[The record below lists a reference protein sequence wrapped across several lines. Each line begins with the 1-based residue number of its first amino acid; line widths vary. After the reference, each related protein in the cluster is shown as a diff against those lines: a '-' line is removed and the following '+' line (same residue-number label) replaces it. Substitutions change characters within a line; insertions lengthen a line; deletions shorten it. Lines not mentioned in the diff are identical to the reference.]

1 MKKRILSILLLIVI
15 LCSLCACGKNN
26 TGDSEAEVLSGEMVP
41 GYLATEI
48 DFPDWFRQSQFTG
61 WDTCGDS
68 FWMTG
73 ETEDGAPVLVGYDT
87 LIGQWQRYDLD
98 TADARNP
105 WCGNLTVTED
115 AFWIL
120 INEQTNWEDASSGK
134 FLVNPGHYILWG
146 TREGGEMRCTRIP
159 FEGGSN
165 SETSSLSFSG
175 LLGLDG
181 EKALL
186 TTPETCYLIDP
197 ELNVLKQ
204 PNVSDLGG
212 LPRFRVNDQLYLMTE
227 EGAAPL
233 DLESLQL
240 GQAFELNAS
249 HVYSSNDGHFLYDKQ
264 NRLVE
269 ANPVTGSET
278 ERFDWMDVAL
288 SYSSMGSP
296 FGLENSKGELFYITS
311 NGLVKVSPAMVPV
324 KKVLTLACFGDTGA
338 ESYEYFQQDGAPPY
352 SMSLKLRDSIIRFNN
367 SDPEYR
373 IEIKPLLYNNE
384 SERDRLLIE
393 LATSEDID
401 ILDTSFLPDGALDAG
416 LLADM
421 LPMIDSDE
429 TISREDFIPSL
440 LQAMMKHGGLY
451 EYTDKFTLVTLLA
464 RPELFP
470 GRESWTVNQI
480 EELIAQHPEYA
491 PLWQS
496 MNREM
501 IVTVVSWAATAEFI
515 DWESASC
522 SFDSR
527 AFQDWLR
534 LLKELLDDKSPQ
546 DEEKLMS
553 FCYDFASDAGF
564 SSRYPFQSDYAVAGF
579 PSTEGTGSYLLK
591 LGSSAGESR
600 STVGQNTRIGIMA
613 SSKHQDGAWR
623 FVRTLMTSESEEDQA
638 ISFGIPVFRERF
650 ERAITSTLSNNGEFQ
665 GLAMFNADDAQ
676 RLREQ
681 VYGTTKLIRTDEQ
694 ILQVIQSEINAY
706 LDGQKTAE
714 EAAKQIQ
721 SRLSL
726 YLAEQYG

>member
-1 MKKRILSILLLIVI
+1 MNKRVI
-15 LCSLCACGKNN
+15 SLMLALMLVCSLCACGTSND
-26 TGDSEAEVLSGEMVP
+26 TGDLEAEVLSSETVP
-41 GYLATEI
+41 GYQAMEL
-48 DFPDWFRQSQFTG
+48 DFPDWFREGQSMG
-61 WDTCGDS
+61 WDTYGDS
-68 FWMTG
+68 LWMTG
-73 ETEDGAPVLVGYDT
+73 ETADGDPVLVSYDT
-87 LIGQWQRYDLD
+87 LSGQWQCYNLD

-120 INEQTNWEDASSGK
+120 INEQTSWEDASNGK
-134 FLVNPGHYILWG
+134 FLENLGHYILWG
-146 TREGGEMRCTRIP
+146 SREDGEMHCTRIP
-159 FEGGSN
+159 FEGSSN
-165 SETSSLSFSG
+165 NNETSSMS
-175 LLGLDG
+175 LLGLDR

-197 ELNVLKQ
+197 KLSVLDQ
-204 PNVSDLGG
+204 PIISDLGG
-212 LPRFRVNDQLYLMTE
+212 LPHFRVNDQLYLLTE

-233 DLESLQL
+233 DLETFQL

-264 NRLVE
+264 NRLIEV
-269 ANPVTGSET
+269 NPAIGNET

-338 ESYEYFQQDGAPPY
+338 ESYEYFQQAGAPPY

-421 LPMIDSDE
+421 LPMIDADE

-480 EELIAQHPEYA
+480 EELIAQHPECA

-534 LLKELLDDKSPQ
+534 LLKKLLDDKSPQ
-546 DEEKLMS
+546 DEEKLMA

-613 SSKHQDGAWR
+613 SSKHQEGAWR
-623 FVRTLMTSESEEDQA
+623 FVRTLMMSESEEDQS
-638 ISFGIPVFRERF
+638 ISFGIPASRERF
-650 ERAITSTLSNNGEFQ
+650 ERVIDSSLSNNGEFQ

-681 VYGTTKLIRTDEQ
+681 VYGTTKLIHTDEQ
-694 ILQVIQSEINAY
+694 ILLVMQSEINAF
-706 LDGQKTAE
+706 LDGQKSAE

-726 YLAEQYG
+726 YLAEQYS

>member
-48 DFPDWFRQSQFTG
+48 DFPDWFRQSQSTG

-73 ETEDGAPVLVGYDT
+73 ETEDGAPVLVSYDT

-120 INEQTNWEDASSGK
+120 INEQTSWEDASSGK
-134 FLVNPGHYILWG
+134 FLENLGHYILWG
-146 TREGGEMRCTRIP
+146 SREDGEMHCTRIP
-159 FEGGSN
+159 FEGSSSN
-165 SETSSLSFSG
+165 SETSSMS
-175 LLGLDG
+175 LLGLDR

-186 TTPETCYLIDP
+186 TTPDTCYLIDP
-197 ELNVLKQ
+197 KLSVLDQ
-204 PNVSDLGG
+204 PIISNLGG
-212 LPRFRVNDQLYLMTE
+212 LPHFRVNDQLYLLTE

-233 DLESLQL
+233 DLETFQL

-264 NRLVE
+264 NKLVE

-338 ESYEYFQQDGAPPY
+338 ESYEYFQQAGAPPY

-367 SDPEYR
+367 SDPEHR

-421 LPMIDSDE
+421 LPMIDADE

-515 DWESASC
+515 DWENASC

-546 DEEKLMS
+546 DEEKLMA

-613 SSKHQDGAWR
+613 SSKHQEGAWR
-623 FVRTLMTSESEEDQA
+623 FVRTLMMSESEEDQS
-638 ISFGIPVFRERF
+638 ISFGIPASRERF
-650 ERAITSTLSNNGEFQ
+650 ERVIDSSLSNNREFQ

-681 VYGTTKLIRTDEQ
+681 VYGTTKLIHTDEQ
-694 ILQVIQSEINAY
+694 ILLVMQSEINAF
-706 LDGQKTAE
+706 LDGQKSAE

-726 YLAEQYG
+726 YLAEQYS

>member
-1 MKKRILSILLLIVI
+1 MNKRVI
-15 LCSLCACGKNN
+15 SLMLALMLVCSLCACGTSND
-26 TGDSEAEVLSGEMVP
+26 TGDLEAEVLSSETVP
-41 GYLATEI
+41 GYQAMEL
-48 DFPDWFRQSQFTG
+48 DFPDWFREGQSMG
-61 WDTCGDS
+61 WDTYGDS
-68 FWMTG
+68 LWMTG
-73 ETEDGAPVLVGYDT
+73 ETADGDPVLVSYDT
-87 LIGQWQRYDLD
+87 LSGQWQCYNLD

-120 INEQTNWEDASSGK
+120 INEQTSWEDASNGK
-134 FLVNPGHYILWG
+134 FLENLGHYILWG
-146 TREGGEMRCTRIP
+146 SREDGEMHCTRIP
-159 FEGGSN
+159 FEGSSN
-165 SETSSLSFSG
+165 NNETSSMS
-175 LLGLDG
+175 LLGLDR

-197 ELNVLKQ
+197 KLSVLDQ
-204 PNVSDLGG
+204 PIISDLGG
-212 LPRFRVNDQLYLMTE
+212 LPHFRVNDQLYLLTE

-233 DLESLQL
+233 DLETFQL

-264 NRLVE
+264 NRLIEV
-269 ANPVTGSET
+269 NPATGNET

-338 ESYEYFQQDGAPPY
+338 ESYEYFQQAGAPPY
-352 SMSLKLRDSIIRFNN
+352 SMSLKLWDSIIRFNN

-421 LPMIDSDE
+421 LPMIDADE

-515 DWESASC
+515 DWENASC

-534 LLKELLDDKSPQ
+534 LLKELLADKSPQ
-546 DEEKLMS
+546 DEEKLMA

-613 SSKHQDGAWR
+613 SSKHQEGAWR
-623 FVRTLMTSESEEDQA
+623 FVRTLMMSESEEDQS
-638 ISFGIPVFRERF
+638 ISFGIPASRERF
-650 ERAITSTLSNNGEFQ
+650 ERVIDSSLSNNGEFQ

-681 VYGTTKLIRTDEQ
+681 VYGTTKLIHTDKQ
-694 ILQVIQSEINAY
+694 ILLVMQSEINAF
-706 LDGQKTAE
+706 LDGQKSAE

-726 YLAEQYG
+726 YLAEQYS

>member
-15 LCSLCACGKNN
+15 ICSLCACGKNN
-26 TGDSEAEVLSGEMVP
+26 TGDSEAEVLSGEMVS

-48 DFPDWFRQSQFTG
+48 DFPNWFRQSQSTG

-73 ETEDGAPVLVGYDT
+73 ETEDGAPVLVSYDT

-120 INEQTNWEDASSGK
+120 INEQTSWEDASSGK
-134 FLVNPGHYILWG
+134 FLENLGHYILWG
-146 TREGGEMRCTRIP
+146 SREDGEMHCTRIP
-159 FEGGSN
+159 FEGSSN
-165 SETSSLSFSG
+165 NETSSMS
-175 LLGLDG
+175 LLGLDR

-197 ELNVLKQ
+197 KLSVLDQ
-204 PNVSDLGG
+204 PIISDLGG
-212 LPRFRVNDQLYLMTE
+212 LPHFRVNDQLYLLTE

-233 DLESLQL
+233 DLETFQL

-264 NRLVE
+264 NRLIEV
-269 ANPVTGSET
+269 NPAIGNET

-338 ESYEYFQQDGAPPY
+338 ESYEYFQQAGAPPY

-421 LPMIDSDE
+421 LPMIDADE

-470 GRESWTVNQI
+470 GRESWTVKQI

-527 AFQDWLR
+527 TFQDWLR
-534 LLKELLDDKSPQ
+534 LLKKLLDDKSPQ
-546 DEEKLMS
+546 DEEKLMA

-623 FVRTLMTSESEEDQA
+623 FVRTLMTRESEEDQA

>member
-1 MKKRILSILLLIVI
+1 MKKRILSTLLLIVI

-48 DFPDWFRQSQFTG
+48 DFPDWFRQSQSTG

-73 ETEDGAPVLVGYDT
+73 ETEDGAPVMVSYDT

-120 INEQTNWEDASSGK
+120 INEQTSWEDASSGK
-134 FLVNPGHYILWG
+134 FLVNPEHYILWG

-197 ELNVLKQ
+197 QLNVLKQ

-212 LPRFRVNDQLYLMTE
+212 LPHFRVNDQLYLLTE

-233 DLESLQL
+233 DLETFQL

-264 NRLVE
+264 NRLIEV
-269 ANPVTGSET
+269 NPAIGNET

-324 KKVLTLACFGDTGA
+324 KKVLTLACLGDTGA
-338 ESYEYFQQDGAPPY
+338 ESYEYFQQAGAPPY

-421 LPMIDSDE
+421 LPMIDADE

-515 DWESASC
+515 DWENACC

-546 DEEKLMS
+546 DEEKLMA

-613 SSKHQDGAWR
+613 SSKHQEGAWR
-623 FVRTLMTSESEEDQA
+623 FVRTLMMSESEEDQS
-638 ISFGIPVFRERF
+638 ISFGIPASRERF
-650 ERAITSTLSNNGEFQ
+650 ERVIDSSLSNNGEFQ

-681 VYGTTKLIRTDEQ
+681 VYGTTKLIHTDEQ
-694 ILQVIQSEINAY
+694 ILLVMQSEINAF
-706 LDGQKTAE
+706 LDGQKSAE

-726 YLAEQYG
+726 YLAEQYS

>member
-1 MKKRILSILLLIVI
+1 MNKRVI
-15 LCSLCACGKNN
+15 SLMLALMLVCSLCACGTSND
-26 TGDSEAEVLSGEMVP
+26 TGDLEAEVLSSETVP
-41 GYLATEI
+41 GYQAMEL
-48 DFPDWFRQSQFTG
+48 DFPDWFREGQSMG
-61 WDTCGDS
+61 WDTYGDS
-68 FWMTG
+68 LWMTG
-73 ETEDGAPVLVGYDT
+73 ETADGDPVLVSYDT
-87 LIGQWQRYDLD
+87 LSGQWQCYNLD

-120 INEQTNWEDASSGK
+120 INEQTSWEDASNGK
-134 FLVNPGHYILWG
+134 FLENLGHYILWG
-146 TREGGEMRCTRIP
+146 SREDGEMHCTRIP
-159 FEGGSN
+159 FEGSSN
-165 SETSSLSFSG
+165 NNETSSMS
-175 LLGLDG
+175 LLGLDR

-197 ELNVLKQ
+197 KLSVLDQ
-204 PNVSDLGG
+204 PIISDLGG
-212 LPRFRVNDQLYLMTE
+212 LPHFRVNDQLYLLTE

-233 DLESLQL
+233 DLETFQL

-264 NRLVE
+264 NRLIEVKP
-269 ANPVTGSET
+269 ATGNET

-338 ESYEYFQQDGAPPY
+338 ESYEYFQQAGAPPY

-373 IEIKPLLYNNE
+373 IEVKPLLYNNE

-421 LPMIDSDE
+421 LPMIDADE

-480 EELIAQHPEYA
+480 EELIAQHPECA

-534 LLKELLDDKSPQ
+534 LLKKLLDDKSPQ
-546 DEEKLMS
+546 DEEKLMA

-613 SSKHQDGAWR
+613 SSKHQEGAWR
-623 FVRTLMTSESEEDQA
+623 FVRTLMMSESEEDQS
-638 ISFGIPVFRERF
+638 ISFGIPASRERF
-650 ERAITSTLSNNGEFQ
+650 ERVIDSSLSNNGEFQ

-681 VYGTTKLIRTDEQ
+681 VYGTTKLIHTDEQ
-694 ILQVIQSEINAY
+694 ILLVMQSEINAF
-706 LDGQKTAE
+706 LDGQKSAE

-726 YLAEQYG
+726 YLAEQYS

>member
-1 MKKRILSILLLIVI
+1 MEL
-15 LCSLCACGKNN
+15 
-26 TGDSEAEVLSGEMVP
+26 
-41 GYLATEI
+41 

-73 ETEDGAPVLVGYDT
+73 ETEDGAPVLVSYDT

-120 INEQTNWEDASSGK
+120 INEQTSWEDASNGK
-134 FLVNPGHYILWG
+134 FLENLGHYILWG
-146 TREGGEMRCTRIP
+146 SREDGEMHCTRIP
-159 FEGGSN
+159 FEGSN
-165 SETSSLSFSG
+165 NNETSSMS
-175 LLGLDG
+175 LLGLDR

-197 ELNVLKQ
+197 KLSVLDQ
-204 PNVSDLGG
+204 PIISDLGG
-212 LPRFRVNDQLYLMTE
+212 LPHSRVNDQLYLLTE

-233 DLESLQL
+233 DLETFQL

-264 NRLVE
+264 NRLIEV
-269 ANPVTGSET
+269 NPATGNET

-296 FGLENSKGELFYITS
+296 FGLENSNGELFYITS

-338 ESYEYFQQDGAPPY
+338 ESYEYFQQAGAPPY

-421 LPMIDSDE
+421 LPMIDADE

-515 DWESASC
+515 DWENASC

-534 LLKELLDDKSPQ
+534 LLKKLLDDKSPQ
-546 DEEKLMS
+546 DEEKLMA

-681 VYGTTKLIRTDEQ
+681 VYGTTKLIHTDEQ
-694 ILQVIQSEINAY
+694 ILLVMQSEINAF
-706 LDGQKTAE
+706 LDGQKSAE

-726 YLAEQYG
+726 YLAEQYS

>member
-1 MKKRILSILLLIVI
+1 
-15 LCSLCACGKNN
+15 
-26 TGDSEAEVLSGEMVP
+26 
-41 GYLATEI
+41 
-48 DFPDWFRQSQFTG
+48 
-61 WDTCGDS
+61 
-68 FWMTG
+68 
-73 ETEDGAPVLVGYDT
+73 
-87 LIGQWQRYDLD
+87 
-98 TADARNP
+98 
-105 WCGNLTVTED
+105 
-115 AFWIL
+115 
-120 INEQTNWEDASSGK
+120 
-134 FLVNPGHYILWG
+134 
-146 TREGGEMRCTRIP
+146 
-159 FEGGSN
+159 
-165 SETSSLSFSG
+165 
-175 LLGLDG
+175 
-181 EKALL
+181 
-186 TTPETCYLIDP
+186 
-197 ELNVLKQ
+197 
-204 PNVSDLGG
+204 
-212 LPRFRVNDQLYLMTE
+212 
-227 EGAAPL
+227 
-233 DLESLQL
+233 
-240 GQAFELNAS
+240 
-249 HVYSSNDGHFLYDKQ
+249 
-264 NRLVE
+264 
-269 ANPVTGSET
+269 
-278 ERFDWMDVAL
+278 
-288 SYSSMGSP
+288 
-296 FGLENSKGELFYITS
+296 
-311 NGLVKVSPAMVPV
+311 
-324 KKVLTLACFGDTGA
+324 
-338 ESYEYFQQDGAPPY
+338 
-352 SMSLKLRDSIIRFNN
+352 MSLKLRDSIIRFNN
-367 SDPEYR
+367 SDPEYRIEIKPLLYNNDSDPEYR

-421 LPMIDSDE
+421 LPMIDADE

-451 EYTDKFTLVTLLA
+451 EYTDKFTLGTLLA

-470 GRESWTVNQI
+470 GRESWTVKQI

-527 AFQDWLR
+527 TFQDWLR
-534 LLKELLDDKSPQ
+534 LLKKLLDDKSPQ
-546 DEEKLMS
+546 DEEKLMA

>member
-15 LCSLCACGKNN
+15 ICSLCACGKNN
-26 TGDSEAEVLSGEMVP
+26 TGDSEAEVLSGEMVS

-48 DFPDWFRQSQFTG
+48 DFPNWFRQSQSTG

-73 ETEDGAPVLVGYDT
+73 ETEDGAPVLVSYDT

-120 INEQTNWEDASSGK
+120 INEQTSWEDASNGK
-134 FLVNPGHYILWG
+134 FLENLGHYILWG
-146 TREGGEMRCTRIP
+146 SREDGEMHCTRIP
-159 FEGGSN
+159 FEGSSN
-165 SETSSLSFSG
+165 NETSSMS
-175 LLGLDG
+175 LLGLDR

-197 ELNVLKQ
+197 KLSVLDQ
-204 PNVSDLGG
+204 PIISDLGG
-212 LPRFRVNDQLYLMTE
+212 LPHFRVNDQLYLLTE

-233 DLESLQL
+233 DLETFQL

-264 NRLVE
+264 NRLIEV
-269 ANPVTGSET
+269 NPAIGNET

-338 ESYEYFQQDGAPPY
+338 ESYEYFQQAGAPPY

-421 LPMIDSDE
+421 LPMIDADE

-470 GRESWTVNQI
+470 GRESWTVKQI

-527 AFQDWLR
+527 TFQDWLR
-534 LLKELLDDKSPQ
+534 LLKKLLDDKSPQ
-546 DEEKLMS
+546 DEEKLMA

-623 FVRTLMTSESEEDQA
+623 FVRTLMTRESEEDQA

>member
-1 MKKRILSILLLIVI
+1 MNKRVI
-15 LCSLCACGKNN
+15 SLMLALMLVCSLCACGTSND
-26 TGDSEAEVLSGEMVP
+26 TGDLEAEVLSSETVP
-41 GYLATEI
+41 GYQAMEL
-48 DFPDWFRQSQFTG
+48 DFPDWFREGQSMG
-61 WDTCGDS
+61 WDTYGDS
-68 FWMTG
+68 LWMTG
-73 ETEDGAPVLVGYDT
+73 ETADGAPVLVSYDT

-120 INEQTNWEDASSGK
+120 INEQTSWEDASSGK
-134 FLVNPGHYILWG
+134 FLENLGHYILWG
-146 TREGGEMRCTRIP
+146 SREDGEMRCTRIP
-159 FEGGSN
+159 FEGSSSN
-165 SETSSLSFSG
+165 NETSSMS
-175 LLGLDG
+175 LLGLDR

-197 ELNVLKQ
+197 KLSVLDQ

-233 DLESLQL
+233 DLETFQL

-264 NRLVE
+264 NRLIEV
-269 ANPVTGSET
+269 NPATGNET

-338 ESYEYFQQDGAPPY
+338 ESYEYFQQAGAPPY

-421 LPMIDSDE
+421 LPMIDADE

-515 DWESASC
+515 DWENASC

-546 DEEKLMS
+546 DEEKLMA

-613 SSKHQDGAWR
+613 SSKHQEGAWR
-623 FVRTLMTSESEEDQA
+623 FVRTLMMSESEEDQS
-638 ISFGIPVFRERF
+638 ISFGIPASRERF
-650 ERAITSTLSNNGEFQ
+650 ERVIDSSLSNNGEFQ

-681 VYGTTKLIRTDEQ
+681 VYGTTKLIHTDEQ
-694 ILQVIQSEINAY
+694 ILLVMQSEINAF
-706 LDGQKTAE
+706 LDGQKSAE
-714 EAAKQIQ
+714 EAAKQIR

-726 YLAEQYG
+726 YLAEQYS

>member
-1 MKKRILSILLLIVI
+1 MLALMLV
-15 LCSLCACGKNN
+15 CSLCACGTSND
-26 TGDSEAEVLSGEMVP
+26 TGDLEAEVLSSETVP
-41 GYLATEI
+41 GYQAMEL
-48 DFPDWFRQSQFTG
+48 DYPDWFREGQSIG
-61 WDTCGDS
+61 WDTYGDS
-68 FWMTG
+68 LLMTG
-73 ETEDGAPVLVGYDT
+73 ETADGDPVLVSYDT
-87 LIGQWQRYDLD
+87 LSGQWQCYNLD

-120 INEQTNWEDASSGK
+120 INEQTSWEDASNGK
-134 FLVNPGHYILWG
+134 FLENLGHYILWG
-146 TREGGEMRCTRIP
+146 SREDGEMHCTRIP
-159 FEGGSN
+159 FEGSSN
-165 SETSSLSFSG
+165 NNETSIMS
-175 LLGLDG
+175 LLGFDR

-197 ELNVLKQ
+197 KLSVLDQ
-204 PNVSDLGG
+204 PIISDLGG
-212 LPRFRVNDQLYLMTE
+212 LPHFRVNDQLYLLTE

-233 DLESLQL
+233 DLETFQL

-264 NRLVE
+264 NRLIEV
-269 ANPVTGSET
+269 NPAIGNET

-338 ESYEYFQQDGAPPY
+338 ESYEYFQQAGAPPY

-421 LPMIDSDE
+421 LPMIDADE

-470 GRESWTVNQI
+470 GRESWSVNQI

-515 DWESASC
+515 DWENACC

-546 DEEKLMS
+546 DEEKLMA

-613 SSKHQDGAWR
+613 SSKHQEGAWR
-623 FVRTLMTSESEEDQA
+623 FVRTLMMSESEEDQS
-638 ISFGIPVFRERF
+638 ISFGIPASRERF
-650 ERAITSTLSNNGEFQ
+650 ERVIDSSLSNNGEFQ

-681 VYGTTKLIRTDEQ
+681 VYGTTKLIHTDEQ

-706 LDGQKTAE
+706 LGGQKSSE

>member
-1 MKKRILSILLLIVI
+1 MNKRVI
-15 LCSLCACGKNN
+15 SLMLALMLVCSLCACGTSND
-26 TGDSEAEVLSGEMVP
+26 TGDLEAEVLSSETVP
-41 GYLATEI
+41 GYQAMEL
-48 DFPDWFRQSQFTG
+48 DFPDWFREGQSMG
-61 WDTCGDS
+61 WDTYGDS
-68 FWMTG
+68 LWMTG
-73 ETEDGAPVLVGYDT
+73 ETADGDPVLVSYDT
-87 LIGQWQRYDLD
+87 LSGQWQCYNLD

-120 INEQTNWEDASSGK
+120 INEQTSWEDASSGK
-134 FLVNPGHYILWG
+134 FLENLGHYILWG
-146 TREGGEMRCTRIP
+146 SREDGEMHCTRIP
-159 FEGGSN
+159 FEGSSSN
-165 SETSSLSFSG
+165 NETSSMS
-175 LLGLDG
+175 LLGLDR

-197 ELNVLKQ
+197 KLSVLDQ
-204 PNVSDLGG
+204 PIISDLGG
-212 LPRFRVNDQLYLMTE
+212 LPHFRVNDQLYLLTE

-233 DLESLQL
+233 DLETFQL

-264 NRLVE
+264 NRLIEV
-269 ANPVTGSET
+269 NPATGNET

-338 ESYEYFQQDGAPPY
+338 ESYEYFQQAGAPPY
-352 SMSLKLRDSIIRFNN
+352 SMSLKLRDSIIRFIN

-421 LPMIDSDE
+421 LPMIDADE

-515 DWESASC
+515 DWENASC

-546 DEEKLMS
+546 DEEKLMA

-613 SSKHQDGAWR
+613 SSKHQEGAWR
-623 FVRTLMTSESEEDQA
+623 FVRTLMMSESEEDQS
-638 ISFGIPVFRERF
+638 ISFGIPASRERF
-650 ERAITSTLSNNGEFQ
+650 ERVIDSSLSNNGEFQ

-681 VYGTTKLIRTDEQ
+681 VYGTTKLIHTDEQ
-694 ILQVIQSEINAY
+694 ILLVMQSEINAF
-706 LDGQKTAE
+706 LDGQKSAE

>member
-1 MKKRILSILLLIVI
+1 MNKRVI
-15 LCSLCACGKNN
+15 SLMLALMLVCSLCACGTSND
-26 TGDSEAEVLSGEMVP
+26 TGDLEAEVLSSETVP
-41 GYLATEI
+41 GYQAMEL
-48 DFPDWFRQSQFTG
+48 DFPDWFREGQSTG
-61 WDTCGDS
+61 WDTCGDN

-73 ETEDGAPVLVGYDT
+73 ETEDGAPVLVSYDT

-120 INEQTNWEDASSGK
+120 INEQTSWEDASSGK
-134 FLVNPGHYILWG
+134 FLENLGHYILWG
-146 TREGGEMRCTRIP
+146 SREDGEMRCTRIP
-159 FEGGSN
+159 FEGSSSN
-165 SETSSLSFSG
+165 NETSSMS
-175 LLGLDG
+175 LLGLDR

-197 ELNVLKQ
+197 KLSVLDQ

-233 DLESLQL
+233 DLETFQL

-264 NRLVE
+264 NRLIEV
-269 ANPVTGSET
+269 NPATGNET

-338 ESYEYFQQDGAPPY
+338 ESYEYFQQAGAPPY

-373 IEIKPLLYNNE
+373 IEIQPLLYNNE

-421 LPMIDSDE
+421 LPMIDADE

-464 RPELFP
+464 RPEMFP

-515 DWESASC
+515 DWENACC

-546 DEEKLMS
+546 DEEKLMA

-579 PSTEGTGSYLLK
+579 PSTEGTGSFLLK

-613 SSKHQDGAWR
+613 SSKHQEGAWR
-623 FVRTLMTSESEEDQA
+623 FVRTLMMSESEEDQS
-638 ISFGIPVFRERF
+638 ISFGIPASRERF
-650 ERAITSTLSNNGEFQ
+650 ERVIDSSLSNNGEFQ

-681 VYGTTKLIRTDEQ
+681 VYGATKLIHTDKQ
-694 ILQVIQSEINAY
+694 ILLVMQSEINAF
-706 LDGQKTAE
+706 LDGQKSAE

-726 YLAEQYG
+726 YLAEQYS

>member
-1 MKKRILSILLLIVI
+1 MLALMLV
-15 LCSLCACGKNN
+15 CSLCACGTSND
-26 TGDSEAEVLSGEMVP
+26 TGDLEAEVLSSETVP
-41 GYLATEI
+41 GYQAMEL
-48 DFPDWFRQSQFTG
+48 DFPDWFREGQSMG
-61 WDTCGDS
+61 WDTYGDS
-68 FWMTG
+68 LWMTG
-73 ETEDGAPVLVGYDT
+73 ETADGDPVLVSYDT
-87 LIGQWQRYDLD
+87 LSGQWQCYNLD

-120 INEQTNWEDASSGK
+120 INEQTSWEDASNGK
-134 FLVNPGHYILWG
+134 FLENLGHYILWG
-146 TREGGEMRCTRIP
+146 SREDGEMHCTRIP
-159 FEGGSN
+159 FEGSN
-165 SETSSLSFSG
+165 NNETSSMS
-175 LLGLDG
+175 LLGLDR

-197 ELNVLKQ
+197 KLSVLDQ
-204 PNVSDLGG
+204 PIISDLGG
-212 LPRFRVNDQLYLMTE
+212 LPHFRVNDQLYLLTE

-233 DLESLQL
+233 DLETFQL

-264 NRLVE
+264 NRLIEV
-269 ANPVTGSET
+269 NPAIGNET

-338 ESYEYFQQDGAPPY
+338 ESYEYFQQAGAPPY

-421 LPMIDSDE
+421 LPMIDADE

-515 DWESASC
+515 DWENASC

-534 LLKELLDDKSPQ
+534 LLKELLADKSPQ
-546 DEEKLMS
+546 DEEKLMA

-650 ERAITSTLSNNGEFQ
+650 ERVIDSSLSNNGEFQ

-681 VYGTTKLIRTDEQ
+681 VYGTTKLIHTDEQ
-694 ILQVIQSEINAY
+694 ILLVMQSEINAF
-706 LDGQKTAE
+706 LDGQKSAE

-726 YLAEQYG
+726 YLAEQYS

>member
-15 LCSLCACGKNN
+15 ICSLCACGKNN
-26 TGDSEAEVLSGEMVP
+26 TGDSEAEVLSGEMVS

-48 DFPDWFRQSQFTG
+48 DFPNWFRQSQSTG

-73 ETEDGAPVLVGYDT
+73 ETADGDPVLVSYDT
-87 LIGQWQRYDLD
+87 LSGQWQCYNLD

-120 INEQTNWEDASSGK
+120 INEQTSWEDASNGK
-134 FLVNPGHYILWG
+134 FLENLGHYILWG
-146 TREGGEMRCTRIP
+146 SREDGEMHCTRIP
-159 FEGGSN
+159 FEGSSN
-165 SETSSLSFSG
+165 NETSSMS
-175 LLGLDG
+175 LLGLDR

-197 ELNVLKQ
+197 KLSVLDQ
-204 PNVSDLGG
+204 PIISDLGG
-212 LPRFRVNDQLYLMTE
+212 LPHFRVNDQLYLLTE

-233 DLESLQL
+233 DLETFQL

-264 NRLVE
+264 NRLIEV
-269 ANPVTGSET
+269 NPAIGNET

-546 DEEKLMS
+546 DEEKLMA

-638 ISFGIPVFRERF
+638 ISFGISVFRERF

-681 VYGTTKLIRTDEQ
+681 VYGTTKLIHTDEQ
-694 ILQVIQSEINAY
+694 ILLVMQSEIDAY
-706 LDGQKTAE
+706 LDGQKSAE
-714 EAAKQIQ
+714 EAAKQIE
-721 SRLSL
+721 SRLRL

>member
-1 MKKRILSILLLIVI
+1 MLALMLV
-15 LCSLCACGKNN
+15 CSLCACGTSND
-26 TGDSEAEVLSGEMVP
+26 TGDLEAEVLSSETVP
-41 GYLATEI
+41 GYQAMEL
-48 DFPDWFRQSQFTG
+48 DFPDWFREGQSTG
-61 WDTCGDS
+61 WDTCGDN

-73 ETEDGAPVLVGYDT
+73 ETEDGAPVLVSYDT

-120 INEQTNWEDASSGK
+120 INEQTSWEDASSGK
-134 FLVNPGHYILWG
+134 FLENLGHYILWG
-146 TREGGEMRCTRIP
+146 SREDGEMRCTRIP
-159 FEGGSN
+159 FEGSSSN
-165 SETSSLSFSG
+165 NETSSMS
-175 LLGLDG
+175 LLGLDR

-197 ELNVLKQ
+197 KLSVLDQ

-233 DLESLQL
+233 DLETFQL

-264 NRLVE
+264 NRLIEV
-269 ANPVTGSET
+269 NPATGNET

-338 ESYEYFQQDGAPPY
+338 ESYEYFQQAGAPPY

-373 IEIKPLLYNNE
+373 IEIQPLLYNNE

-421 LPMIDSDE
+421 LPMIDADE

-464 RPELFP
+464 RPEMFP

-515 DWESASC
+515 DWENACC

-546 DEEKLMS
+546 DEEKLMA

-579 PSTEGTGSYLLK
+579 PSTEGTGSFLLK

-613 SSKHQDGAWR
+613 SSKHQEGAWR
-623 FVRTLMTSESEEDQA
+623 FVRTLMMSESEEDQS
-638 ISFGIPVFRERF
+638 ISFGIPASRERF
-650 ERAITSTLSNNGEFQ
+650 ERVIDSSLSNNGEFQ

-681 VYGTTKLIRTDEQ
+681 VYGATKLIHTDKQ
-694 ILQVIQSEINAY
+694 ILLVMQSEINAF
-706 LDGQKTAE
+706 LDGQKSAE

-726 YLAEQYG
+726 YLAEQYS

>member
-1 MKKRILSILLLIVI
+1 MKKRILSILLLIVF
-15 LCSLCACGKNN
+15 LSSLCACGKNN

-48 DFPDWFRQSQFTG
+48 DFPDWFRQSQSTG
-61 WDTCGDS
+61 WDTCGDN

-73 ETEDGAPVLVGYDT
+73 ETEDGAPVLVSYDT
-87 LIGQWQRYDLD
+87 LSGQWQCYNLD

-120 INEQTNWEDASSGK
+120 INEQTSWEDASNGK
-134 FLVNPGHYILWG
+134 FLENLGHYILWG
-146 TREGGEMRCTRIP
+146 SREDGEMHCTRIP
-159 FEGGSN
+159 FEGSSN
-165 SETSSLSFSG
+165 NNETSSMS
-175 LLGLDG
+175 LLGLDR

-186 TTPETCYLIDP
+186 TTPETCYFIDP
-197 ELNVLKQ
+197 KLSVLDQ
-204 PNVSDLGG
+204 PIISDLGG
-212 LPRFRVNDQLYLMTE
+212 LPHFRVNDQLYLLTE

-233 DLESLQL
+233 DLETFQL

-264 NRLVE
+264 NRLIEV
-269 ANPVTGSET
+269 NPAIGNET

-324 KKVLTLACFGDTGA
+324 KKVLTLACFGDTGV
-338 ESYEYFQQDGAPPY
+338 ESYEYFQQAGAPPY

-421 LPMIDSDE
+421 LPMIDADE
-429 TISREDFIPSL
+429 TISREDFITSL

-464 RPELFP
+464 RPEMFP

-534 LLKELLDDKSPQ
+534 LLKKLLDDKSPQ
-546 DEEKLMS
+546 DEEKLMA

-681 VYGTTKLIRTDEQ
+681 VYGTTKLIHTDEQ